1 MSEQIPTPP
10 PTYKIPALED
20 PFLLAEFSGISRR
33 QISRPCSFLEQTA
46 HGLLVIVESGTV
58 RIETGEGV
66 AEQVL
71 SKDSVAFLSQNQC
84 KISPVEE
91 AEGPDSH
98 VTEAVSIGSP
108 MPSLETSDSEIPRIS
123 CIAVK
128 WLSPR
133 LGHPLVSGKQQTLS
147 LAETPAAHWLAT
159 TVQTL
164 LNESESGEFEGSRLA
179 DLLTQTLVGLVCRPN
194 TEQFAETI
202 SPHERQAW
210 AHPEIGPV
218 LRDIQQQPEFNWTVA
233 SMADRVQIS
242 RSSFAAKFTD
252 LVGVPPMKYLLQCRM
267 SKAAQ
272 LITEGR
278 LRFKQIAGKVGYK
291 TEAAFNT
298 AFKRWSGVSPG
309 EYRRFAA
316 SYRPPV

>member
-1 MSEQIPTPP
+1 M
-10 PTYKIPALED
+10 
-20 PFLLAEFSGISRR
+20 
-33 QISRPCSFLEQTA
+33 
-46 HGLLVIVESGTV
+46 IVESGS
-58 RIETGEGV
+58 IHYETHDGETATELPTGSLTFF
-66 AEQVL
+66 ARNQCTL
-71 SKDSVAFLSQNQC
+71 SPSRQDPASLTGSPDSVVIGTRVSETDDV
-84 KISPVEE
+84 SPTAPTV
-91 AEGPDSH
+91 
-98 VTEAVSIGSP
+98 VC
-108 MPSLETSDSEIPRIS
+108 L
-123 CIAVK
+123 AVK

-133 LGHPLVSGKQQTLS
+133 VGHPLVSGKQQTLS
-147 LAETPAAHWLAT
+147 SRGGGEARWIST
-159 TVQTL
+159 TLQTL
-164 LNESESGEFEGSRLA
+164 LDEAESPDFEGSRLA
-179 DLLTQTLVGLVCRPN
+179 DLLTQTLIGLVCRPR
-194 TEQFAETI
+194 TEQYADSI

-218 LRDIQQQPEFNWTVA
+218 LRDIQQQPEYNWTVA

-252 LVGVPPMKYLLQCRM
+252 LVGIPPMKYLLQCRM

-278 LRFKQIAGKVGYK
+278 YRFKQIAGKVGYK

>member
-1 MSEQIPTPP
+1 MSEQIHTPP
-10 PTYKIPALED
+10 SASRIPSLED
-20 PFLLAEFSGISRR
+20 PFLLAEFCGISRR
-33 QISRPCSFLEQTA
+33 GISRPCTFLEQSA
-46 HGLLVIVESGTV
+46 HGLLLFVHSGTV
-58 RIETGEGV
+58 HMNSPEGEGSTELS
-66 AEQVL
+66 AGTLAFLARNQCVL
-71 SKDSVAFLSQNQC
+71 SPSSQEPAPLSGSPDSV
-84 KISPVEE
+84 V
-91 AEGPDSH
+91 
-98 VTEAVSIGSP
+98 IGSRSVYSEDP
-108 MPSLETSDSEIPRIS
+108 ASAPSVT

-133 LGHPLVSGKQQTLS
+133 LSHPLTAAKPQTIS
-147 LAETPAAHWLAT
+147 LTDAVPARWVTAT
-159 TVQTL
+159 LQTL
-164 LNESESGEFEGSRLA
+164 LEETEPADFESSRLA
-179 DLLTQTLVGLVCRPN
+179 DLLTQALVGLVCRPR
-194 TEQFAETI
+194 TEQYADSI

-218 LRDIQQQPEFNWTVA
+218 LRDIQQQPEYNWTVA

-252 LVGVPPMKYLLQCRM
+252 LVGIPPMKYLLQCRM

-278 LRFKQIAGKVGYK
+278 FRFKQIAGKVGYK